1 MQYTPHYNLNLPEGT
16 DIVNPLI
23 QDNPNYS
30 AIDAAL
36 YANKQRVVGTA
47 THTKTGTNH
56 SIVLADSD
64 IPVFRFVATGD
75 YATGDTFSVDGV
87 TVTARIADGSSIPT
101 GAFKIN
107 STVEAIL
114 DGTILNL
121 INVDGTKTA
130 SDVSYDN
137 TLSGLNAV
145 NVQGAIDE
153 LANPG
158 SASVTADGVKT
169 WSTLFN
175 ELFALVNVNKISVN
189 TCIQIDDTDNGHRVF
204 SIIKWYRNYLYK
216 FTQTEGAPSP
226 YGVINEVIDVM
237 SSASTYVRY
246 TPSGTAITY
255 TGQVCPATTVITIK
269 Y

>member
-36 YANKQRVVGTA
+36 YANKQRVIGTA

-64 IPVFRFVATGD
+64 IPVFRFIATGD
-75 YATGDTFSVDGV
+75 YAIGDTFSVDGV
-87 TVTARIADGSSIPT
+87 TVTPRVADGSSLPA

-121 INVDGTKTA
+121 INVSSA
-130 SDVSYDN
+130 ISAADVSYN
-137 TLSGLNAV
+137 NSLSGLSADD
-145 NVQGAIDE
+145 VQDAIDE
-153 LANPG
+153 LSG
-158 SASVTADGVKT
+158 KTAK
-169 WSTLFN
+169 
-175 ELFALVNVNKISVN
+175 VN
-189 TCIQIDDTDNGHRVF
+189 R
-204 SIIKWYRNYLYK
+204 L
-216 FTQTEGAPSP
+216 
-226 YGVINEVIDVM
+226 
-237 SSASTYVRY
+237 
-246 TPSGTAITY
+246 TY
-255 TGQVCPATTVITIK
+255 TVTTAALANAIGGNEGQFNLSLMSGYSPAIEARTIAHNVISTFCTGDPRYLAVVSIASNGVVIVNASLPAD
-269 Y
+269 YEIIIEEIYI

>member
-1 MQYTPHYNLNLPEGT
+1 MQYTPHYNLNLPERT

-64 IPVFRFVATGD
+64 IPVFKFVATGD
-75 YATGDTFSVDGV
+75 YASGDTFSVDGV
-87 TVTARIADGSSIPT
+87 TVTPRIASGASIPT

-121 INVDGTKTA
+121 INVDGISA
-130 SDVSYDN
+130 AGAVSYDN
-137 TLSGLNAV
+137 TSSGLTGT
-145 NVQGAIDE
+145 NVQDVIDE
-153 LANPG
+153 LDSMFDNLG
-158 SASVTADGVKT
+158 VSTGLNKNLVGNTGASNDITFDMSVYSDG
-169 WSTLFN
+169 F
-175 ELFALVNVNKISVN
+175 
-189 TCIQIDDTDNGHRVF
+189 
-204 SIIKWYRNYLYK
+204 Y
-216 FTQTEGAPSP
+216 
-226 YGVINEVIDVM
+226 VINAWNRAEYGFV
-237 SSASTYVRY
+237 SKRGTYIY
-246 TPSGTAITY
+246 SDS
-255 TGQVCPATTVITIK
+255 TTVNISGNNVTFGAGSYYSDVYLTKIV
-269 Y
+269 